1 MKRCL
6 PVGKD
11 YGDRGYIT
19 EEGDSKVGFNRYSY
33 FNILE
38 EKVSQRENKYKIAGI
53 LL

>member
-1 MKRCL
+1 MKRYL

-19 EEGDSKVGFNRYSY
+19 KEWDSKVGFSRYSY